1 MSNDDQLDEQLR
13 RLARRSIEHRASA
26 VDADA
31 AFSDRPGP
39 LDSSRSSK
47 RSHHRWLAAAAA
59 AAVAVAGVA
68 ALAWPRGETDP
79 VRVATETVAAPPVAT
94 GSASSTTEP
103 VSSTTTSVTAVTAAT
118 ADCEATPLTPP
129 SLVDGT
135 PPGEPVVEEQEGAR
149 FVRWGPSDSPFS
161 VLQSLGSPIDVSWL
175 DDALER
181 GRAITAGDWQATTVA
196 VGDPPI
202 SYITIYLRDTA
213 SGCVRG
219 YSVGPGLFSDQAE
232 ALAQNWITALS
243 TGSPTPA
250 VGHADIGAPYFGRRI
265 TPLDVPPFEIDEF
278 TATGVV
284 TATLTNDQVSA
295 LFADKAL
302 GDGTTVRLG
311 GTRPDGRCIN
321 RPLIVSGAAQPEDVT
336 AAIAAA
342 RSIAVTASG
351 TLLATRDV
359 CPDGSRWGDPD
370 TFSELLAVDPTTTNP
385 TVATL
390 RTWPSDPDQIAFD
403 DGTIVI
409 ASGEYTLGEVSPD
422 RRYVTL
428 REQYDSD
435 AARWELLDLNDAAT
449 PLSPPSSCDDPG
461 DIVGPPRFVDDDLVV
476 VARVCASATDAD
488 SDQGS
493 AGDVRIEVIDLTS
506 GPSGSSIVWSKS
518 IPGLGVNA
526 FTRTVDLSARQ
537 AGDGTVWAIVSGNGD
552 FEVSSQTYALDSDTT
567 IELTRIGYQDFAFQ
581 PTDLLTRFDSPPP

>member
-13 RLARRSIEHRASA
+13 RLARRSIERRASA
-26 VDADA
+26 VDTDA
-31 AFSDRPGP
+31 AFSDHPGQ
-39 LDSSRSSK
+39 LNSSRSPD
-47 RSHHRWLAAAAA
+47 RSRRRWLAAAAA

-68 ALAWPRGETDP
+68 ALAWPRSETDP
-79 VRVATETVAAPPVAT
+79 VRVATETVAPPPVLT
-94 GSASSTTEP
+94 DSASTTTEP
-103 VSSTTTSVTAVTAAT
+103 VPATTAPATAVTAAT

-135 PPGEPVVEEQEGAR
+135 PSGEPVVEEQDGAR
-149 FVRWGPSDSPFS
+149 IVRWGASDSPFS
-161 VLQSLGSPIDVSWL
+161 VSQSLGSPIDVSWL
-175 DDALER
+175 DDALES

-202 SYITIYLRDTA
+202 SGITIYLRDIA
-213 SGCVRG
+213 SGCVRV

-243 TGSPTPA
+243 TGSPTAA

-265 TPLDVPPFEIDEF
+265 TPFDEPFFEIDEF
-278 TATGVV
+278 TTSGAV
-284 TATLTNDQVSA
+284 TATLTNDQVSS
-295 LFADKAL
+295 LFADAAL
-302 GDGTTVRLG
+302 SDGTNVRLG

-321 RPLIVSGAAQPEDVT
+321 RPLIVSGAAQPQDLTSVVG
-336 AAIAAA
+336 AA

-370 TFSELLAVDPTTTNP
+370 TSSELLAVDPTATNP
-385 TVATL
+385 TAATL
-390 RTWPSDPDQIAFD
+390 RTWPSDPGQIVFD

-409 ASGEYTLGEVSPD
+409 ASGEYTLGEVSPNG
-422 RRYVTL
+422 RYVTL

-435 AARWELLDLNDAAT
+435 AARWELLDLDDAAAT
-449 PLSPPSSCDDPG
+449 LLPPSRCDTVG
-461 DIVGPPRFVDDDLVV
+461 DIVGPPRFVDDALVV
-476 VARVCASATDAD
+476 VARVCAPPASADN
-488 SDQGS
+488 QGS
-493 AGDVRIEVIDLTS
+493 AGDVQIEVIDLAN
-506 GPSGSSIVWSKS
+506 GPTESSIVWSNS

-552 FEVSSQTYALDSDTT
+552 FEVSSQTYALDSDTA

-581 PTDLLTRFDSPPP
+581 PADLLTQFDSPPP